1 LVEFKFSGLQK
12 AWSIESWILLMIG
25 TGAFLTGTYIAY
37 TLNLDKELVPISVM
51 RQLLRK
57 EKIREGRLFGLIC
70 LSIMVYA
77 ISFVVIYL
85 VKGFLPIFVVGTSV
99 SRVDFYVFGFGVLID
114 STAFI
119 VFFTLLYCLAI
130 PGEKRKKLILVV
142 LSMIALG
149 SYFLLLQ
156 RFQIIMAIVMS
167 MTLLFY
173 ASRHMRPRT
182 LFFPTALAVAFFY
195 WISSF
200 RFSNVVSTFLYS
212 TSKMKFP
219 KAYALFTEPYMYVV
233 MNLENFSHAT
243 DHLEHYTY
251 GYFTL
256 DFVTAIAGLKYWVL
270 EYFGLDRM
278 PFLFSSYNTYTA
290 FWWFYS
296 DFGVVGLAV
305 IPLLLGFGAGAL
317 YYRMRQAPTIRRVT
331 AYSVMVFVTAISF
344 FVFPM
349 ANLWFEYNIAAL
361 YLILRWTIVPLDG
374 ADSARQVMG
383 RDHAERLPE

>member
-1 LVEFKFSGLQK
+1 
-12 AWSIESWILLMIG
+12 
-25 TGAFLTGTYIAY
+25 
-37 TLNLDKELVPISVM
+37 
-51 RQLLRK
+51 
-57 EKIREGRLFGLIC
+57 
-70 LSIMVYA
+70 
-77 ISFVVIYL
+77 
-85 VKGFLPIFVVGTSV
+85 
-99 SRVDFYVFGFGVLID
+99 
-114 STAFI
+114 
-119 VFFTLLYCLAI
+119 
-130 PGEKRKKLILVV
+130 
-142 LSMIALG
+142 
-149 SYFLLLQ
+149 
-156 RFQIIMAIVMS
+156 
-167 MTLLFY
+167 
-173 ASRHMRPRT
+173 
-182 LFFPTALAVAFFY
+182 
-195 WISSF
+195 
-200 RFSNVVSTFLYS
+200 
-212 TSKMKFP
+212 
-219 KAYALFTEPYMYVV
+219 MYVV